1 MVYRSTLFVGSSS
14 FVFQVEIRIWSVF
27 FFVEGDGER
36 KPLEQHQIKHICN
49 ARSGNQ
55 TGTLSPSRHPCPP
68 REIPSDVPPPLAPRN
83 NLPNT
88 TFVFYLRTL
97 PLNIMPPTSIWTL
110 QLDITFRIFSP
121 DLILRSFP
129 TDIPDEHSPPTD
141 SFPSLA
147 DIVNLFVCL
156 FFFFYCILRNIQ
168 GPYSTQT

>member
-1 MVYRSTLFVGSSS
+1 MFCGFQGVEFIEFLQNKYLPTLQIAPGLIQVGASLSWMVYRSTLFVGSSS

-68 REIPSDVPPPLAPRN
+68 PGKYPQTSPPLAPRN

-97 PLNIMPPTSIWTL
+97 PLNIMPPTSI
-110 QLDITFRIFSP
+110 
-121 DLILRSFP
+121 
-129 TDIPDEHSPPTD
+129 
-141 SFPSLA
+141 
-147 DIVNLFVCL
+147 
-156 FFFFYCILRNIQ
+156 
-168 GPYSTQT
+168 